1 MESADLLIFTV
12 YIIVV
17 TYVFYQAY
25 SDLGNQAVI
34 VPDSE
39 DLSNQI
45 QEQEIQDLID
55 IKFKFKGSYRLNELT
70 KLQITIQ
77 NKSKDDTIRVDWD
90 ECSITDFDN
99 VTGRV
104 VRIAPG
110 LTDVP
115 QNQATVIIVP
125 GRKIEEELSDD
136 KAIAAPLFKPEKL
149 KKALDSSKP
158 FFLRLFFKVTNLTG
172 DKRFYTLRCKF
183 IPKKL
188 RWSRALTL
196 ALKPKKPK
204 T

>member
-12 YIIVV
+12 YVIVV

-34 VPDSE
+34 VSDSE
-39 DLSNQI
+39 DLNNQI
-45 QEQEIQDLID
+45 QDQDLQDLID
-55 IKFKFKGSYRLNELT
+55 IKFKFKDSYRLNDLT

-77 NKSKDDTIRVDWD
+77 NKSKDDAIRVDWD

-104 VRIAPG
+104 IRIAPG
-110 LTDVP
+110 LTNVP

-125 GRKIEEELSDD
+125 GRKIQEELSDD

-149 KKALDSSKP
+149 KKALNSSKP
-158 FFLRLFFKVTNLTG
+158 FFLRLFFTVTNLTG
-172 DKRFYTLRCKF
+172 GKHFYTLRCKF
-183 IPKKL
+183 VPKKL
-188 RWSRALTL
+188 RLPRAF
-196 ALKPKKPK
+196 
-204 T
+204 

>member
-12 YIIVV
+12 YVIVV

-34 VPDSE
+34 VSDSE

-45 QEQEIQDLID
+45 QDQEIQDLID
-55 IKFKFKGSYRLNELT
+55 IKFKFKDSYRLNELT

>member
-12 YIIVV
+12 YVIVV

-34 VPDSE
+34 VSDSE

-45 QEQEIQDLID
+45 QDQEIQDLID
-55 IKFKFKGSYRLNELT
+55 IKFKFKDSYRLNELT

-104 VRIAPG
+104 IRIAPG

-158 FFLRLFFKVTNLTG
+158 FFLRLFFTVTNLTG
-172 DKRFYTLRCKF
+172 GKRSYTLRCKF

-188 RWSRALTL
+188 RLPRALTL

-204 T
+204 A